1 MPGIQAEERM
11 TTRTQ
16 DALTVLLK
24 PVVEGMGYEFV
35 GLEYFPQGHRSLL
48 RVYVDLLPG
57 ITLEDCERVSHQL
70 SGVLDVE
77 NPINGT
83 YSLEVSSPG
92 ADRLLFTPEH
102 YARFAGR
109 QVNVKLAVPQNGRRN
124 FKGKLVGMK
133 GEEVIL
139 TEDGSQEFRLP
150 LEQIEKARLV
160 PEF

>member
-1 MPGIQAEERM
+1 M

-16 DALTVLLK
+16 DALTALLQ

-35 GLEYFPQGHRSLL
+35 GLEYFPQGHRSML

-77 NPINGT
+77 NPINAS
-83 YSLEVSSPG
+83 YSLEISSPG

-102 YARFAGR
+102 YVRFAGR
-109 QVNVKLAVPQNGRRN
+109 LVSVKLAVPQNGRRN
-124 FKGKLVGMK
+124 FKGRLIGINGDDV
-133 GEEVIL
+133 VV
-139 TEDGSQEFRLP
+139 TEDDSQEFRLP
-150 LEQIEKARLV
+150 LAQIEKARLV